1 MVRIA
6 VVSDVHGN
14 LTAYRAVLADAE
26 RRGADVVLNLGDVA
40 GKGPRGSACVALTRE
55 RCALTVKGNW
65 EVVLSEDARRLTR
78 PGMQWWRSELTD
90 EDRAWMRGLP
100 LAHHLRLS
108 GRLVRFVHASTDSPF
123 TRIWRHHS
131 QAEFDSFFEQTP
143 LTGQGPAPDVVVYG
157 DLHHAYSEVIG
168 GRTLINCGSAGNPL
182 DEDPQLSYLVL
193 EGEDDDGQDGGGGL
207 RPVPFAYQFV
217 RVPYDVDAEVAAA
230 RGVSMPLTEAY
241 EVELRTGVYRSL
253 HAERGLR
260 TPTDEG

>member
-40 GKGPRGSACVALTRE
+40 GKGPRGSECVALTRE

-65 EVVLSEDARRLTR
+65 EVVLGEDSRRLTH
-78 PGMQWWRSELTD
+78 PGMQWWRGQLTED
-90 EDRAWMRGLP
+90 DRAWMRALP

-108 GRLVRFVHASTDSPF
+108 GRWVRFVHASTDSPF

-131 QAEFDSFFEQTP
+131 QEEFDSFFEQTP
-143 LTGQGPAPDVVVYG
+143 LTGEGPTPDVVVYG
-157 DLHHAYSEVIG
+157 DLHHAYSEVID

-182 DEDPQLSYLVL
+182 DEDPHLSYLLL
-193 EGEDDDGQDGGGGL
+193 EGDDDGGGNH
-207 RPVPFAYQFV
+207 PAPFAYQFV
-217 RVPYDVDAEVAAA
+217 RLPYDVDAEVAAA
-230 RGVSMPLTEAY
+230 HEVSMPLTAEY

-253 HAERGLR
+253 HVDRGLR
-260 TPTDEG
+260 PPPVEG